1 MKARI
6 GIFCNIDNT
15 TDNKIII
22 IILLVFNQI
31 VKNTFSNYLMISFD
45 KEEDAKL
52 AIRDKIIEMM
62 MK

>member
-15 TDNKIII
+15 IDNKIII

-45 KEEDAKL
+45 KEEDVKL